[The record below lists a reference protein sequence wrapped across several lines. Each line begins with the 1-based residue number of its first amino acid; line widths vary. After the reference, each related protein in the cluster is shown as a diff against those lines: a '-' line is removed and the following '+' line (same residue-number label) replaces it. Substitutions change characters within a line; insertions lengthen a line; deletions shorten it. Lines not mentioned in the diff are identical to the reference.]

1 MKRTIGRS
9 LRLITGLLA
18 LSPSFAGAQED
29 RSYDPQ
35 RDSGYDAH
43 YAPPRILVALQDDLQ
58 VLDEDLAV
66 LPPHNPRFPEF
77 ERRTDGIRRDVTD
90 LADRMRQH
98 GEGRHEAPMGGAT
111 EVNALRQRIAVL
123 RDDIEISQA
132 RRGGSSLVVPA
143 GTQIELMLVQGLSS
157 RSSNLEDRV
166 EASTVAAVR
175 INGRTVIP
183 AGATVSGV
191 VSEVRSPGRGQKD
204 GWIRL
209 DFDSLTLENGVRMS
223 LRSQVTSVSATHSDS
238 HTGRNAG
245 LGAILGGVLGG
256 IIHGKEGFVIGAAVG
271 AGGGLLASQGHDD
284 VELPGGSLITIRL
297 DEPLNFGRR

>member
-1 MKRTIGRS
+1 MKRTLGRS
-9 LRLITGLLA
+9 LLMITGLLA
-18 LSPSFAGAQED
+18 LSPSPARAQED
-29 RSYDPQ
+29 RSTDPQ
-35 RDSGYDAH
+35 RDAGYDAH

-58 VLDEDLAV
+58 VLDEDLAA
-66 LPPHNPRFPEF
+66 LPPQNPRFQEF

-98 GEGRHEAPMGGAT
+98 SQGRHEAPMGGAD
-111 EVNALRQRIAVL
+111 EVNALRQRIAML

-132 RRGGSSLVVPA
+132 RRGGSALVVPA
-143 GTQIELMLVQGLSS
+143 GTQIELMLVQDLSS
-157 RSSNLEDRV
+157 RTSNLEDRV
-166 EASTVAAVR
+166 EGSTVAAIR
-175 INGRTVIP
+175 IDGRTVIP

-191 VSEVRSPGRGQKD
+191 VSEVRSRSRGQKD

-209 DFDSLTLENGVRMS
+209 DFASLILENGVRMDI
-223 LRSQVTSVSATHSDS
+223 RSHVISVSATHSDS

-271 AGGGLLASQGHDD
+271 AGGGLLASQGNE
-284 VELPGGSLITIRL
+284 VELPGGSLVTIRL
-297 DEPLNFGRR
+297 DAPLNFGHR